1 MTQKIIVWRSRKFN
15 QRTIN
20 AILAAEQILGFE
32 LRLTQGSYNK
42 GAVSASAGTHDGG
55 GVGDVGIID
64 KKTGL
69 LFPQVRRERIRDA
82 FREVGC
88 PAWIRDPS
96 QSSDFPWHI
105 HFLVPGDPDMA
116 PSAVRQVAAYRAN
129 KNGLASGAKDDGPRR
144 WVKVD
149 FDDYLKAHP
158 LPKPKPPA
166 TTPDNEVFNMSVT
179 LEQLDGVLAKYMGAG
194 SIDNDHDEQVLAW
207 QTAAQAYA
215 IVRFNELA
223 AEKVAKN
230 EAFTTVK
237 AEVFN
242 LLRPLWA

>member
-1 MTQKIIVWRSRKFN
+1 MQKIIVWRGRKFN

-42 GAVSASAGTHDGG
+42 GGVSASAGTHDGG

-64 KKTGL
+64 RKTGL
-69 LFPQVRRERIRDA
+69 LFPKVRRERIRDA
-82 FREVGC
+82 FRQIGC
-88 PAWIRDPS
+88 PAWIRNPL

-116 PSAVRQVAAYRAN
+116 PAAVRQVAAYHNN
-129 KNGLASGAKDDGPRR
+129 KNGLKSNLKDDGPRT
-144 WVKVD
+144 WVNVD
-149 FDDYLKAHP
+149 FDEYLKAHP
-158 LPKPKPPA
+158 LPKPKPI
-166 TTPDNEVFNMSVT
+166 DNNEVFDMSVT
-179 LEQLDGVLAKYMGAG
+179 LDQLDGVLAKYMGAG
-194 SIDNDHDEQVLAW
+194 SNDNDHDEQVLAW

-215 IVRFNELA
+215 IVRFNELLA
-223 AEKVAKN
+223 TTPKN

-237 AEVFN
+237 TEVFN